1 MNFFFRL
8 IKKGDVTFMPINRLH
23 AKDIQFQ
30 ENPDANPMISV
41 MRYDP
46 KFEVVMKF
54 IFGKVLICRSLEVA
68 TQLARSTHL
77 DCITLSGDQVSCKG
91 IVKIIFNSFLFY

>member
-1 MNFFFRL
+1 
-8 IKKGDVTFMPINRLH
+8 MPINRLQ
-23 AKDIQFQ
+23 AKDIQFA

-77 DCITLSGDQVSCKG
+77 DCITLSGDQVSHKVSSLHCFKLK
-91 IVKIIFNSFLFY
+91 KILSD